1 MSDLDNDSSKMSSMS
16 SMSNKTKKQ
25 EQENTNQIDKEFK
38 EAVIKYVKLDDLI
51 REKEDEL
58 KELKKQ
64 RKPNEEFILT
74 YLEKINE
81 NIIDITEGKLRRNK
95 SETKTALNRDI
106 IKKAILDTIKDPKLT
121 DDILT
126 NMDNMRPMK
135 TSINLK
141 RTGKHNKNQN

>member
-1 MSDLDNDSSKMSSMS
+1 MSDTDQDLDNNSSSMS
-16 SMSNKTKKQ
+16 LASSRSKKP
-25 EQENTNQIDKEFK
+25 ETNQPEPEINKEFK
-38 EAVIKYVKLDDLI
+38 EAVIKFVKIDDLI
-51 REKEDEL
+51 REKEEEL

-64 RKPNEEFILT
+64 RKPNEEYILT

-106 IKKAILDTIKDPKLT
+106 IKKAILDTIKDQKLT
-121 DDILT
+121 EEILT

-141 RTGKHNKNQN
+141 RTGKHKK